1 MTELK
6 NEHDFECFLL
16 KKYSTR
22 FGSNLFPLVKS
33 IGGERISPEID
44 LLNIERKVKR
54 EDTLITG
61 YEFKF
66 LNCKTA
72 DASYRR
78 IHQGIGQALMY
89 FQYGIDRCYVVIGI
103 SKNLNQKVKVKVL
116 EKCETLRTLM
126 KNLEILPQK
135 PMDYMGMWIFSE
147 EVEEQREGFQ
157 TVEVQGRFPDF
168 PVSNADS
175 KTYTFR
181 QNRNNLI
188 DNRLRYSSS
197 FVKKMWTSSSW
208 KNDIYFLII
217 RRNNN

>member
-6 NEHDFECFLL
+6 NEHDFECSLL
-16 KKYSTR
+16 KKHSTK
-22 FGSNLFPLVKS
+22 FGSNLFPLVRS

-44 LLNIERKVKR
+44 LLNIERKLKR
-54 EDTLITG
+54 EDTLITA

-103 SKNLNQKVKVKVL
+103 SKNLTQKVKAKVL

-135 PMDYMGMWIFSE
+135 PLDYMGLWIFLE
-147 EVEEQREGFQ
+147 ELGEHWAAFQ
-157 TVEVQGRFPDF
+157 TVAVQGRFPDF
-168 PVSNADS
+168 PVSNVDS

-197 FVKKMWTSSSW
+197 FGKKCGLPSHGKM
-208 KNDIYFLII
+208 ILIS
-217 RRNNN
+217 